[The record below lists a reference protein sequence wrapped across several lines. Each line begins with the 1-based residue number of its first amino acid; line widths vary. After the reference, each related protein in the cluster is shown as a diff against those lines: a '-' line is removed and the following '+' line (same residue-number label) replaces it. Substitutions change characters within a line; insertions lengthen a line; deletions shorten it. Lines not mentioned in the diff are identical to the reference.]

1 MNTLMPVINYYNL
14 DATKI
19 ENLLNKLEVLDTTP
33 IFSIPLDYNFYVFTL
48 RYFIV
53 ANKEGMQSVWRDR
66 LLLDICD
73 YYGMRKELFDIL
85 NEI

>member
-1 MNTLMPVINYYNL
+1 MPVINHYNL

-19 ENLLNKLEVLDTTP
+19 ENLLNKLEMLDTTP
-33 IFSIPLDYNFYVFTL
+33 IFSIPLNYDFYVLTL

-53 ANKEGMQSVWRDR
+53 ANKKGVQGGWRYH

-73 YYGMRKELFDIL
+73 YCGMRKELFDTL
-85 NEI
+85 NEV

>member
-1 MNTLMPVINYYNL
+1 MDTLMPVITHFNL
-14 DATKI
+14 DKKKI
-19 ENLLNKLEVLDTTP
+19 ENLLNKLEMLDSTP
-33 IFSIPLDYNFYVFTL
+33 IFSKPLDYDFYVHTL

-53 ANKEGMQSVWRDR
+53 ANKEGMRSVWRYR